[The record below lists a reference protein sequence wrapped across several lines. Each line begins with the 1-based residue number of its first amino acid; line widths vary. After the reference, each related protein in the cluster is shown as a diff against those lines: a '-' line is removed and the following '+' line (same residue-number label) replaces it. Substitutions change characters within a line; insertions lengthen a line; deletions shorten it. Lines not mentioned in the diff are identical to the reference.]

1 MSAVR
6 TVLVCEAQVPFVYG
20 GAERHVR
27 ALVAELRRQGYR
39 AKKVSIPFK
48 PYPKGELLTQV
59 ALWRLVDLSE
69 ANYEPVDLVI
79 ATKFPTY
86 FVRHPN
92 KVTWLFHQYRGIYEL
107 CGTAFSEFSH
117 AEGDVRLRDRLI
129 TLDTEA
135 LAESKRLFSNA
146 RNPATRLAKYNG
158 LVAEPLYH
166 PPPLAGALE
175 PGPFGDY
182 ALSVGRL
189 ELNKRVDLIIRAMA
203 LTDPSVRLVIA
214 GHGAD
219 RPRLDALVSTL
230 DLRDRV
236 TFTGDVSD
244 RELVDLYANALAVV
258 YPPFDEDYGYVTLE
272 AFLARKP
279 IVTTTDAGGPLEFV
293 EEGVNGLVADP
304 VPAALAAAIAR
315 LANDRP
321 LARRLG
327 EAGFERA
334 TRVTW
339 TGVVE
344 RLVGNQLR

>member
-158 LVAEPLYH
+158 LSHLVRSSNQFTAQPLDPVYTPLTRGAHASSWVRFENDQPVLVA
-166 PPPLAGALE
+166 
-175 PGPFGDY
+175 
-182 ALSVGRL
+182 
-189 ELNKRVDLIIRAMA
+189 
-203 LTDPSVRLVIA
+203 
-214 GHGAD
+214 
-219 RPRLDALVSTL
+219 
-230 DLRDRV
+230 LRTQR
-236 TFTGDVSD
+236 SD
-244 RELVDLYANALAVV
+244 
-258 YPPFDEDYGYVTLE
+258 
-272 AFLARKP
+272 
-279 IVTTTDAGGPLEFV
+279 GGPGNADAFHLRRRAH
-293 EEGVNGLVADP
+293 GLCH
-304 VPAALAAAIAR
+304 R
-315 LANDRP
+315 QGYRS
-321 LARRLG
+321 RHS
-327 EAGFERA
+327 
-334 TRVTW
+334 
-339 TGVVE
+339 
-344 RLVGNQLR
+344 